1 MQRVHALISEDE
13 FHKTDYLPSSCS
25 DVLLPAIGSS
35 ISRSATPEVNFDLK
49 NIPIVTPR
57 KFIRAKRSS
66 SRATTLTDS
75 ISRIPTV
82 SISSNICSSE
92 MPKPVLQNIVS
103 TVNLDVR
110 LDLNQIAKTAL
121 NSEYNPKRFSAVI
134 MRIRDPRSTALIF
147 NNGKIVCTGAKSEEA
162 SRLAARR
169 FARII
174 QRLGYNVQF
183 NEFKV
188 QNLVASCDCKFR
200 LQLEGFA
207 ITHYQFSTYE
217 PELFPGLI
225 YRMVKPRVVLLIFLS
240 GKVVIT
246 GARKREHIDE
256 AFSQVYPILKRF
268 KR

>member
-25 DVLLPAIGSS
+25 DVFLPALNSS
-35 ISRSATPEVNFDLK
+35 ISRSATPEVNFNLK

-66 SRATTLTDS
+66 SRATTNTDS
-75 ISRIPTV
+75 VSRIPTV
-82 SISSNICSSE
+82 SISSSICSSE

-174 QRLGYNVQF
+174 QRLGYVVQF

-200 LQLEGFA
+200 LQLEE
-207 ITHYQFSTYE
+207 ISQ
-217 PELFPGLI
+217 
-225 YRMVKPRVVLLIFLS
+225 
-240 GKVVIT
+240 
-246 GARKREHIDE
+246 HI
-256 AFSQVYPILKRF
+256 
-268 KR
+268 

>member
-103 TVNLDVR
+103 TVNL
-110 LDLNQIAKTAL
+110 
-121 NSEYNPKRFSAVI
+121 
-134 MRIRDPRSTALIF
+134 
-147 NNGKIVCTGAKSEEA
+147 GKIVCTGAKSEEA

-200 LQLEGFA
+200 LQLEGF
-207 ITHYQFSTYE
+207 
-217 PELFPGLI
+217 
-225 YRMVKPRVVLLIFLS
+225 
-240 GKVVIT
+240 
-246 GARKREHIDE
+246 
-256 AFSQVYPILKRF
+256 
-268 KR
+268 

>member
-1 MQRVHALISEDE
+1 MKRVQALISEDE

-25 DVLLPAIGSS
+25 DVFLPVINST
-35 ISRSATPEVNFDLK
+35 ISRSATPEVNVELK
-49 NIPIVTPR
+49 NIPLMTPR
-57 KFIRAKRSS
+57 KFVRAKRSS
-66 SRATTLTDS
+66 SRASRVTLTDS
-75 ISRIPTV
+75 TSRIPTV
-82 SISSNICSSE
+82 SISSSICSTE
-92 MPKPVLQNIVS
+92 MPKPILQNIVS

-147 NNGKIVCTGAKSEEA
+147 NNGKIVCTGTKSEES

-200 LQLEGFA
+200 LQLEERLHSSA
-207 ITHYQFSTYE
+207 KYYTTNLLDNVFSTK
-217 PELFPGLI
+217 I
-225 YRMVKPRVVLLIFLS
+225 
-240 GKVVIT
+240 
-246 GARKREHIDE
+246 
-256 AFSQVYPILKRF
+256 
-268 KR
+268 